1 MYISDDGIKF
11 SKPFLSF
18 QMDRPNIFY
27 YYFQISLIDIP
38 VVPRHPVGIPL
49 YDKDKLA
56 WEMETDTNAETLRL
70 RLIHKDAKNIP
81 RNHIR

>member
-1 MYISDDGIKF
+1 MAIIQL
-11 SKPFLSF
+11 FL
-18 QMDRPNIFY
+18 I
-27 YYFQISLIDIP
+27 YFQVSLIDIP
-38 VVPRHPVGIPL
+38 VLPPCPVGIPL

-56 WEMETDTNAETLRL
+56 WELEADTNADTLRL

>member
-1 MYISDDGIKF
+1 MS
-11 SKPFLSF
+11 
-18 QMDRPNIFY
+18 QVE
-27 YYFQISLIDIP
+27 IP
-38 VVPRHPVGIPL
+38 VIPPNPIGIPL

-56 WEMETDTNAETLRL
+56 WELEPDMNADTLRF

>member
-1 MYISDDGIKF
+1 MLKLYNLVVQVTQVDL
-11 SKPFLSF
+11 PVNP
-18 QMDRPNIFY
+18 PNPIGM
-27 YYFQISLIDIP
+27 P
-38 VVPRHPVGIPL
+38 V

-56 WEMETDTNAETLRL
+56 WDIEPDMNGDTLRI